1 MDYKKIESLLKY
13 KDRQIFLKG
22 SASDPTIIYYGDYDF
37 FTTINKKESVE
48 TSFNEFKKIYNNI
61 VEDKE
66 ALFIEFKI
74 QTKKN
79 EKIRWYNKEDFN
91 IIEYEKVYKQ
101 IDFCKIDIVYRL
113 NYKFMEASCIYK
125 FELENAKTD
134 DKKKL
139 DKDIKSDIK
148 SDIKE
153 LLKEKNYYKVL
164 KREYLIYKIDGNN
177 EKTTELK
184 KIFNSEL
191 GKIYM
196 DKSNLE
202 AILLVLEHTD
212 DKETILKVKQNLK
225 LLGLEPNIKNIDNTI
240 KKYKKILNAE
250 AKKIYQDL

>member
-125 FELENAKTD
+125 FGYEKINPNEL
-134 DKKKL
+134 
-139 DKDIKSDIK
+139 KSDIK

-225 LLGLEPNIKNIDNTI
+225 LLGLEPNIKNIDDTI